1 MTTFSKI
8 LLAAFLFGITFTLA
22 TQKKLLK
29 IVTPQT
35 IEVSKTEAFD
45 LLGNFERFPEWSPFI
60 VADPEQ
66 KNHTTGEVGQ
76 VGSAFHWEGVGE
88 ESQGTQT
95 LVAVAGNEYL
105 KMQCNITKPFEDQP
119 IFEYQINE
127 TEGGVEV
134 VQNFELECSR
144 FSYFMMNL
152 FGVKKDIAEIN
163 ELGLVRLKNLLEKEA
178 QLITS
183 K

>member
-1 MTTFSKI
+1 MTNFSKI
-8 LLAAFLFGITFTLA
+8 LLAVFFFGITFTLA

-29 IVTPQT
+29 IVTTQT
-35 IEVSKTEAFD
+35 VEVSKTDAFD
-45 LLGNFERFPEWSPFI
+45 LLRNFERFPEWSPFV
-60 VADPEQ
+60 VADPKQ
-66 KNHTTGEVGQ
+66 KNHVSGEIGQ
-76 VGSAFHWEGVGE
+76 VGSVFHWEGVAE

-95 LVAVAGNEYL
+95 LAAVEGNTYL
-105 KMQCNITKPFEDQP
+105 KMECNITKPFEDQP

-127 TEGGVEV
+127 TENGVAI
-134 VQNFELECSR
+134 VQNFELKCSG

-152 FGVKKDIAEIN
+152 FGVKKQIAETN
-163 ELGLVRLKNLLEKEA
+163 ELGLVRLKTLLEKEA

>member
-8 LLAAFLFGITFTLA
+8 LLALFVFGITITLA

-29 IVTPQT
+29 IVTTQT
-35 IEVSKTEAFD
+35 VEASKTEAFD
-45 LLGNFERFPEWSPFI
+45 LLRNFERFPEWSPFV
-60 VADPEQ
+60 VADPKQ
-66 KNHTTGEVGQ
+66 KNHTTGEIGQ
-76 VGSAFHWEGVGE
+76 VGSAFHWEGVAE

-95 LVAVAGNEYL
+95 LAAIEGNEYL

-127 TEGGVEV
+127 KESGVVV
-134 VQNFELECSR
+134 VQNFELQCSG

-163 ELGLVRLKNLLEKEA
+163 ELGLVRLKTLLEKEA
-178 QLITS
+178 QLVTL